1 MKQRFIVVLSLLIS
15 IQCWGD
21 PDRSSASTTT
31 EAVKPKVTIDHK
43 VHADKVSNDILIEDS
58 TEWVPLMNRYLAPV
72 VFEKI
77 EALPGIENIQ
87 FFPGEEKVQDNYY
100 DKTVVKL
107 DRESNVVLRM
117 AGPTPLTM
125 MFKVTESVKRCKS
138 YLEEIDDG
146 EGGKMVTDKPACG
159 AESTLSVAGP
169 IAIYGTIP
177 GAYSNKT
184 LLLNQVTLY
193 WKIGMNYSKEDT
205 DMDSYFKA
213 ERADFP
219 VAVEKVMT
227 WSQAQPMFAEV
238 FLSNPARNALVQ
250 VGRVLKTVNQE
261 ILKGK

>member
-1 MKQRFIVVLSLLIS
+1 
-15 IQCWGD
+15 
-21 PDRSSASTTT
+21 
-31 EAVKPKVTIDHK
+31 
-43 VHADKVSNDILIEDS
+43 
-58 TEWVPLMNRYLAPV
+58 
-72 VFEKI
+72 
-77 EALPGIENIQ
+77 
-87 FFPGEEKVQDNYY
+87 
-100 DKTVVKL
+100 
-107 DRESNVVLRM
+107 M

-193 WKIGMNYSKEDT
+193 WKVGMNYSKEDT
-205 DMDSYFKA
+205 DIDSYFKA

-219 VAVEKVMT
+219 VAVEKIMT